1 MMVQQITT
9 CPECGGR
16 GQFIDTPCPNCHGRG
31 AVEREEKIT
40 VKIPAGVEDGM
51 TLRVPG
57 HGAASAD
64 PRGKPGDLLV
74 VVRGMPDPR
83 FERRGEHLWRVE
95 TIEVADAALGASLA
109 VPTLNGE
116 ASVKVP
122 PGTQP
127 DAVLRLKGKGL
138 PRFGGRG
145 RGDLFLRVQVHVPES
160 LSFEERELYER
171 LQSLSRKDKG

>member
-1 MMVQQITT
+1 
-9 CPECGGR
+9 
-16 GQFIDTPCPNCHGRG
+16 
-31 AVEREEKIT
+31 

-57 HGAASAD
+57 RGVASTD

-74 VVRGMPDPR
+74 IVRSKTDPR

-95 TIEVADAALGASLA
+95 TLEVADAALGASLE
-109 VPTLNGE
+109 VPTLGGE
-116 ASVKVP
+116 VSLKIP

-127 DAVLRLKGKGL
+127 DAILRLKGKGL
-138 PRFGGRG
+138 PHFGDSE
-145 RGDLFLRVQVHVPES
+145 RGDLYVRIQVHVPES

-171 LQSLSRKDKG
+171 LQSLSRKKHK